1 MSPTLRPPGLRG
13 AAHGLVR
20 EQLGVAGQFLLR
32 ERPVRERGELHPR
45 PSRQVQLRAVVGELA
60 DPQDVLLPLGYAD
73 GAARVEQ
80 VEGVRAL
87 QAVVV
92 RRKRK
97 VPLDEAAALAL
108 VLVEEAQ
115 EPVGIARVEAVLALL
130 PLVLPEGVAVGEP
143 AAVRVRAEDEV
154 VDVVDA
160 LQVHGDALEPVGELR
175 GHRPALV
182 SPGLLEVGELRHLHP
197 VAPDFPAEPPGPQR
211 GRLPVVFDEAQIVV
225 VGGDADRAQ
234 RAEVLLLDVLG
245 AGLEDHLVLVVL
257 VEAVGILAE
266 AAVRGPARGL
276 DVGDVPGLGPEHAQ
290 EGRRIHRPRAHLQV
304 VPLHQRAAA
313 VGPIGLQGEEEA
325 LEILGSARVRHRARE
340 RRRSAAIAQA
350 RGQSS
355 VAGFRM
361 VATGTFQATEA
372 RSAGL
377 FLLVHRRRQK
387 RDVVRRRR
395 LFLLRLRA
403 HVVEHRLVLIEQ
415 RLHLLHERH
424 ARPLQLLDL
433 ADQLHP
439 SRLRIRD
446 DLLRL
451 QLGAGDDVFHLLA
464 GVDLHLLCHL
474 LGGGQRLLE
483 ELLAVLEFVDP
494 GLAAAQLLVLAVEL
508 ARQLLQLGGD
518 EVEPG
523 AHLALVESPERDL
536 AEGLLL
542 QVEGSELHGSE
553 DTPAVKVPVRSGAL
567 GETAAKT
574 PPRWEAF
581 TWYMASSAR
590 RIRFSGS
597 RASSGNAATPRLAVS
612 FTGPQGLSPRTAC
625 WAISAPVRRAA
636 ATAWS
641 LRVSGIRAANSSP
654 P

>member
-20 EQLGVAGQFLLR
+20 EQLGVAGQLLLR
-32 ERPVRERGELHPR
+32 ERPIRERGELHPR
-45 PSRQVQLRAVVGELA
+45 PRRQVQLRAVVGELA
-60 DPQDVLLPLGYAD
+60 DPQDVTLPLGHAD

-97 VPLDEAAALAL
+97 VLLDEAAALAL

-175 GHRPALV
+175 GHRPALE
-182 SPGLLEVGELRHLHP
+182 SPGLLEVGELRHFHP

-225 VGGDADRAQ
+225 VGSDADRAQ
-234 RAEVLLLDVLG
+234 RAQVLLLDVLG

-257 VEAVGILAE
+257 VEAVWILAE

-276 DVGDVPGLGPEHAQ
+276 DVGDVPGLGPEHPQ
-290 EGRRIHRPRAHLQV
+290 EGRRIHGARPNLQV

-350 RGQSS
+350 FASPTPSRE
-355 VAGFRM
+355 RLR
-361 VATGTFQATEA
+361 
-372 RSAGL
+372 RSAT
-377 FLLVHRRRQK
+377 
-387 RDVVRRRR
+387 
-395 LFLLRLRA
+395 
-403 HVVEHRLVLIEQ
+403 
-415 RLHLLHERH
+415 
-424 ARPLQLLDL
+424 
-433 ADQLHP
+433 
-439 SRLRIRD
+439 
-446 DLLRL
+446 
-451 QLGAGDDVFHLLA
+451 
-464 GVDLHLLCHL
+464 
-474 LGGGQRLLE
+474 
-483 ELLAVLEFVDP
+483 P
-494 GLAAAQLLVLAVEL
+494 GWC
-508 ARQLLQLGGD
+508 G
-518 EVEPG
+518 
-523 AHLALVESPERDL
+523 
-536 AEGLLL
+536 
-542 QVEGSELHGSE
+542 
-553 DTPAVKVPVRSGAL
+553 
-567 GETAAKT
+567 
-574 PPRWEAF
+574 W
-581 TWYMASSAR
+581 
-590 RIRFSGS
+590 S
-597 RASSGNAATPRLAVS
+597 RAGPGWSSTYFFL
-612 FTGPQGLSPRTAC
+612 FTGGARNDTLS
-625 WAISAPVRRAA
+625 AA
-636 ATAWS
+636 GGSSFCGSGRIWS
-641 LRVSGIRAANSSP
+641 SIALC
-654 P
+654 